1 MLITLEETCQVV
13 YHTTIDVP
21 LDEIAALV
29 AEDYPNDFGDATS
42 DDVEEILREDSSR
55 FDGINTVN
63 RPDFYDTVMI
73 SIHDYIM
80 NNGDREWEDEKCLYS
95 ELLYD

>member
-1 MLITLEETCQVV
+1 MLITMEETCQVV

-29 AEDYPNDFGDATS
+29 AEDYPNDFGDVTS
-42 DDVEEILREDSSR
+42 DDIAEVLREDSSR
-55 FDGINTVN
+55 FDNINTASGC
-63 RPDFYDTVMI
+63 DFYDTVMMYI
-73 SIHDYIM
+73 YDYFAEH
-80 NNGDREWEDEKCLYS
+80 GDREWEDEKCLYS